1 VAVLAIRVAQVF
13 DGRRV
18 VAAAGVVFVEDGRIA
33 GIESARADIPDG
45 CRLLDRPGATVLP
58 GLIDA
63 HVHLLA
69 DSGPGALDRL
79 ADFAPEDCDRVIED
93 NLRVS
98 LSCGV
103 TSVRDL
109 GDRNYAV
116 LDWRSRH
123 RGVAAPTIV
132 ASGPPITTPAGHCWA
147 MGGEAAGPAALRAA
161 VHHRAEHGADL
172 VKIMASGGAMTA
184 GTSMTQG
191 QYGVD
196 DLRTVVAEAL
206 AVGLAVTAHAHP
218 LAVIRDAVAAGVD
231 GIEHCTF
238 LTDSGIDFAPDVVA
252 MLAERQIVVCPTLGS
267 TPGARRPPQLME
279 LIRRSGLTWEGR
291 YQQIAAMGDA
301 GVRLV
306 SGTDGGINPGKPH
319 GILAE
324 ALVQLVAGG
333 MTPACALAS
342 ATSVAADVCGLGH
355 RKGSIHPGHDADLL
369 VIAGDPLADITTLTR
384 VDTVLLHGD
393 PVVQRPRGTGQPR

>member
-1 VAVLAIRVAQVF
+1 MLAIRAARVF
-13 DGRRV
+13 DGRQV
-18 VAAAGVVFVEDGRIA
+18 VDGAGLVFVEDGRIA
-33 GIESARADIPDG
+33 GIGSARTDIPDG
-45 CRLLDRPGATVLP
+45 CRLLDRPGATILP

-63 HVHLLA
+63 HVHLVA

-79 ADFAPEDCDRVIED
+79 ADFSPADCDRVIEH

-98 LSCGV
+98 LSSGV

-109 GDRNYAV
+109 GDRDYAV

-123 RGVAAPTIV
+123 RAAVAPTIV

-147 MGGEAAGPAALRAA
+147 MGGAAAGPAALRAA
-161 VHHRAEHGADL
+161 VHQRAERGADL

-184 GTSMTQG
+184 GTSMTEG
-191 QYGVD
+191 QYGID
-196 DLRTVVAEAL
+196 DLTAVVAEAH
-206 AVGLAVTAHAHP
+206 AAGLAVTAHAHP
-218 LAVIRDAVAAGVD
+218 LAAIRDAVAAGVD

-238 LTDSGIDFAPDVVA
+238 LTESGIDFDPDVVA
-252 MLAERQIVVCPTLGS
+252 TLAERRIVVCPTLGS

-291 YQQIAAMGDA
+291 YRQIAAMGDA

-324 ALVQLVAGG
+324 ALAQIVMGG
-333 MTPACALAS
+333 MTPASALAS
-342 ATSVAADVCGLGH
+342 ATSVAADVCGPGH
-355 RKGSIHPGHDADLL
+355 REGTIRPGQDADLSSSP
-369 VIAGDPLADITTLTR
+369 APER
-384 VDTVLLHGD
+384 
-393 PVVQRPRGTGQPR
+393 